1 MARFNPCKP
10 KSPEGRLA
18 AVPMPDEEEEAV
30 GLGGSGF
37 GGGGGGLGGSLSAQ
51 FESLLETAPEHTQT
65 QRGPAA
71 ALSGVSSGVAKYFAA
86 AFGSAESQDTAF
98 VFKQLCTANRCAR
111 ARAPLA
117 SGSCC
122 HPVLTSRTLASAQA
136 EQDAGGAAV
145 RAGAHPCQQRLH
157 LGTPRPAC

>member
-1 MARFNPCKP
+1 MRASSRLHPPPARCLPLP
-10 KSPEGRLA
+10 RRSGSGRAGGRASDAFGGGSLRAGDLPGGGGDDFFDDA

-98 VFKQLCTANRCAR
+98 VFKQLCTANR
-111 ARAPLA
+111 
-117 SGSCC
+117 
-122 HPVLTSRTLASAQA
+122 
-136 EQDAGGAAV
+136 
-145 RAGAHPCQQRLH
+145 
-157 LGTPRPAC
+157 